1 MIIKNL
7 SASNVLRYS
16 QLELKNLPPHGI
28 IGVSG
33 SNESGKTT
41 IAETV
46 CLAFFGRTFS
56 HDEHEIQQTIKWGEF
71 EGSVTV
77 GFSGQDQRD
86 YNITRTFDA
95 DGNHSAQLRLLG
107 DERPFLRGV
116 IAVNHKLKELAGF
129 DYNSFVG
136 SFYLA
141 QRNISAPHEIKK
153 MVKSLAGVDTLE
165 FVSNDCGSEFE
176 ALQEKIGSI
185 YNELTKLKGQRQ
197 ELNIDSELLPR
208 IKTKIRA
215 YQEHVSQLEQDR
227 GVLDGQLAK
236 LKEHATGLTDEVKTV
251 HEVTH
256 HSFAEWVEVS
266 QRLQETVKRALKEL
280 DTSPQSGRESFSSP
294 LLSWI
299 EELQA
304 HLAEYRFLRASVSAY
319 KTTLLELTN
328 TVVSGEPSAR
338 RSLPLQRRSIAKL
351 LGPMQSKYAQLLGA
365 LFTTVIIALG
375 IWTSIWYIEH
385 GPDLATN
392 HWLRSAIETA
402 NNRGLDLMVVG
413 SVAGLLSLWLLASTL
428 VQSSCFLLA
437 KQDCAR
443 LLKKE
448 ESLSAIIRKIETPD
462 TLPLADELTILRTL
476 NDKGIAESLKNF
488 VTGSAK
494 ALYEPH
500 ALLTFMTSLSSV
512 HKTFQEGWGRVLG
525 RILEERDRTI
535 TGASETRDKITKT
548 LSAQR
553 NEEARLQKA
562 TRLDTL
568 ENELEDERRSRAHD
582 AEVRSIAR
590 TLLAG
595 SHRRLVSRFNLEI
608 RRVVG
613 QILPWLSEDRYQ
625 TMQIDH
631 NLNILVWSNE
641 KGNFVAMGEVSGGA
655 FNQVMLALRFALSQ
669 ALVTASRCRPAF
681 IILDEPFAFFD
692 TTRART
698 ALETLPRLSD
708 DIQQLWVIAQR
719 FDDDTSFKLHLRCT
733 GDADVLVSEG
743 NRAVVYELKP
753 DRD

>member
-7 SASNVLRYS
+7 SASTVLRYS
-16 QLELKNLPPHGI
+16 QLELQNLPPRGI

-41 IAETV
+41 IAETI

-56 HDEHEIQQTIKWGEF
+56 HDENELQETIKWGEF
-71 EGSVTV
+71 EGSVTLE
-77 GFSGQDQRD
+77 FSGQDQRD
-86 YNITRTFDA
+86 YSITRAFDA
-95 DGNHSAQLRLLG
+95 DGNHSAQLRLVG

-116 IAVNHKLKELAGF
+116 MAVNHKLEELAGF
-129 DYNSFVG
+129 DYNNFVG

-153 MVKSLAGVDTLE
+153 RVKSLAGVDTLE
-165 FVSNDCGSEFE
+165 FVSNDCGSEFQT
-176 ALQEKIGSI
+176 LQENIGSI
-185 YNELTKLKGQRQ
+185 YSELKKLKDQRQ
-197 ELNIDSELLPR
+197 GLNIDPALLPR
-208 IKTKIRA
+208 IKTNIRA
-215 YQEHVSQLEQDR
+215 HKEHITQLEQEKDA
-227 GVLDGQLAK
+227 LNGQLVK
-236 LKEHATGLTDEVKTV
+236 LKEHATRVTDEVKTV
-251 HEVTH
+251 HEVNS
-256 HSFAEWVEVS
+256 HSFVEWVEVS
-266 QRLQETVKRALKEL
+266 QRLKEAVKRALKQL
-280 DTSPQSGRESFSSP
+280 DTSRRSGRDSFSSP

-304 HLAEYRFLRASVSAY
+304 HLGEYRFLRASVSAY

-328 TVVSGEPSAR
+328 TVVSGEPTAR
-338 RSLPLQRRSIAKL
+338 RSLPLQRRSIANL
-351 LGPMQSKYAQLLGA
+351 LGPMQSKYAKLSRA
-365 LFTTVIIALG
+365 LFTTVIISLG
-375 IWTSIWYIEH
+375 IWASIWYTEH

-392 HWLRSAIETA
+392 HWLRSGIETA
-402 NNRGLDLMVVG
+402 KIQGLDLMVIG
-413 SVAGLLSLWLLASTL
+413 GFAGLLSLWLLASTL
-428 VQSSCFLLA
+428 VQSCSILLA
-437 KQDCAR
+437 KQESTR
-443 LLKKE
+443 LLRKE
-448 ESLSAIIRKIETPD
+448 EFLSAIIRKIETLD
-462 TLPLADELTILRTL
+462 TLPVPDELRILRTL

-488 VTGSAK
+488 VTGAAK

-500 ALLTFMTSLSSV
+500 ALLTFTTSLSSA
-512 HKTFQEGWGRVLG
+512 HKTFEEGWGKVVE

-535 TGASETRDKITKT
+535 TGASETRSKITET

-553 NEEARLQKA
+553 DEEARLQKA
-562 TRLDTL
+562 TQLDTL
-568 ENELEDERRSRAHD
+568 ENELEGECKSRAHD
-582 AEVRSIAR
+582 ASVRTIAR

-613 QILPWLSEDRYQ
+613 QILPRLTEDRYQ

-655 FNQVMLALRFALSQ
+655 FNQIMLALRFALSQ
-669 ALVTASRCRPAF
+669 ALVTASRCGPAF

-692 TTRART
+692 TTRDGA
-698 ALETLPRLSD
+698 ALETLPRLSR

-733 GDADVLVSEG
+733 GDTDVLVSEG